1 MNKCKMMIFVYFL
14 FFIFFTSLGTAF
26 GSVVKSVRLWENV
39 RFKGFN

>member
-1 MNKCKMMIFVYFL
+1 MNKCKTMIF
-14 FFIFFTSLGTAF
+14 FFFFFTSLGTPF